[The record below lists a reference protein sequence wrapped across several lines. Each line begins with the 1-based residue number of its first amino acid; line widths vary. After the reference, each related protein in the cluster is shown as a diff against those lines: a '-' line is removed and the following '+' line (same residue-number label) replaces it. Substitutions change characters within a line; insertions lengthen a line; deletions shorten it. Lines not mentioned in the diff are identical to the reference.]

1 MNIGGKELVNNDVSY
16 IEGEKEP
23 KEQGNTGAED
33 GEWTIFSR
41 SDIKYSH
48 QVHYFVLRLARGSSL
63 LSKSAFARRLMR
75 LH

>member
-41 SDIKYSH
+41 SDIRYSH
-48 QVHYFVLRLARGSSL
+48 QVHYFV
-63 LSKSAFARRLMR
+63 
-75 LH
+75 